1 MQRLKRAVTAFGAIA
16 ATTTLALG
24 LGATPAQAHFV
35 SIYYDGNNAWSSNND
50 HTITV
55 YTLNHHN
62 NAAYVQV
69 TLTRSPYNDSLWA
82 GSSYGNSASHT
93 WAGYVNTFRLCE
105 ANWGCG
111 PWTVA

>member
-1 MQRLKRAVTAFGAIA
+1 MQRWKRATTAIGAVA
-16 ATTTLALG
+16 ATTAMVLG
-24 LGATPAQAHFV
+24 LTATAAQAHFV
-35 SIYYDGNNAWSSNND
+35 SIYYDNNNAWSSNDD

-55 YTLNHHN
+55 YTLNHN
-62 NAAYVQV
+62 NRAAYVQV

-82 GSSYGNSASHT
+82 GSSYGNNASHT

-105 ANWGCG
+105 SGLGCG